1 MDQHSAALLKVDAF
15 AASHRGD
22 MAEDLDGA
30 LVYMATS
37 SFMLSHERDRFPSIA
52 FTDVKDY
59 QGQTVES

>member
-1 MDQHSAALLKVDAF
+1 
-15 AASHRGD
+15 

-37 SFMLSHERDRFPSIA
+37 SFMLNHERDRYPGIV

-59 QGQTVES
+59 QGQTVEG